1 MGNGKFRNG
10 NLERENLG
18 KQTGTINAS
27 VTNRIQEMEERISGV
42 EGTIEDINTLVI
54 ENVKIVKF
62 LAQNI
67 WKLWDTMKRP
77 RLRIIGVEEG
87 DDFELKAHEYIV
99 KKL

>member
-1 MGNGKFRNG
+1 MGNGKFRKG

-67 WKLWDTMKRP
+67 
-77 RLRIIGVEEG
+77 
-87 DDFELKAHEYIV
+87 
-99 KKL
+99 